1 MYLSKEDRDLHH
13 SLGNVVLRPR
23 RSARLKKFE
32 ITHYNGCRYNAYTFD
47 KFETW
52 EDCQARI
59 TEMVKENPRKFISDY
74 QKED

>member
-13 SLGNVVLRPR
+13 SLGHVVLRPR
-23 RSARLKKFE
+23 RSARTKKWE